1 MITCPPPRVGWS
13 EMALLCWRYGESD
26 RVRARRCGD
35 GGGGSEADRTRR
47 CFWIPLCLCSFSSEL
62 DDIRIDDIA
71 TNR

>member
-1 MITCPPPRVGWS
+1 MITCPSLALDGVKWRCYVGATERVIGFG
-13 EMALLCWRYGESD
+13 RG
-26 RVRARRCGD
+26 RCGD
-35 GGGGSEADRTRR
+35 GGGGSEAERTRR